1 MASVCKM
8 SMQQAEPDESQKHE
22 TGQAPELP
30 HVATNTEPDVGPNAR
45 RQIEPEAPTPL
56 GLPPAATLSAA
67 IDTLAYPMLALQS
80 DGLLLHANLAAR
92 ELLAL
97 GKPLELGPDQ
107 RVAPQVA
114 GQRGAFGSALQSAS
128 NGQAQRMAWAD
139 GDLTVH
145 ATLRP
150 LADPS
155 PGAPAPPVLV
165 MLPPPAGTLFD
176 ASGFAVTHRLS
187 HAETRV
193 LEALLHGHQ
202 AELTAQRLGVGVA
215 TVRTQIASI
224 RRKTGHDNVA
234 SLLAALGNLPPL
246 RRPGE

>member
-1 MASVCKM
+1 M
-8 SMQQAEPDESQKHE
+8 SKPQE
-22 TGQAPELP
+22 
-30 HVATNTEPDVGPNAR
+30 EPDV
-45 RQIEPEAPTPL
+45 EPDAESPID
-56 GLPPAATLSAA
+56 LPPAATLSAA
-67 IDTLAYPMLALQS
+67 VDTLAYPLLAIQP

-107 RVAPQVA
+107 RVAPHVA
-114 GQRGAFGSALQSAS
+114 GQRGAFSSALQAAS
-128 NGQAQRMAWAD
+128 NGQAQQMVWAD
-139 GDLTVH
+139 GESTVH

-150 LADPS
+150 LGDPS
-155 PGAPAPPVLV
+155 PGAPMPPVLL
-165 MLPPPAGTLFD
+165 MLAPPADTVFD
-176 ASGFAVTHRLS
+176 ASGFASTHRLS

-224 RRKTGHDNVA
+224 RRKTGHDSVA
-234 SLLAALGNLPPL
+234 SLLAALGSLPPL
-246 RRPGE
+246 RRPGK